1 MISRRELA
9 AAIES
14 VASDAIWSLRE
25 ITLLILIAGTGILI
39 LMVLAEEKT
48 RTREIA
54 ILKALGAR
62 PSQVRNGMLAEF
74 AFLGALAGSSGGV
87 MGSLFASLLLSVIF
101 RKLAPAWD
109 ARVLLG
115 ATALGVATGVAAGWA
130 SIMRTVRQKPFAI
143 LRNE

>member
-1 MISRRELA
+1 
-9 AAIES
+9 
-14 VASDAIWSLRE
+14 
-25 ITLLILIAGTGILI
+25 
-39 LMVLAEEKT
+39 
-48 RTREIA
+48 
-54 ILKALGAR
+54 
-62 PSQVRNGMLAEF
+62 
-74 AFLGALAGSSGGV
+74 
-87 MGSLFASLLLSVIF
+87 LSVIF

>member
-1 MISRRELA
+1 
-9 AAIES
+9 
-14 VASDAIWSLRE
+14 
-25 ITLLILIAGTGILI
+25 
-39 LMVLAEEKT
+39 
-48 RTREIA
+48 
-54 ILKALGAR
+54 
-62 PSQVRNGMLAEF
+62 MLAEF

-115 ATALGVATGVAAGWA
+115 AAALGVATGVAAGWA